1 MPAPALLRQM
11 RDGIAAVQAKDFA
24 NARALL
30 QPVAEAL
37 PNDARPWFWLAV
49 ASPSADAAIP
59 CLRRV
64 LTIDASHAQA
74 RSALAKLLL
83 THAASLVTTGRR
95 GEAHV
100 LVTEATSLT
109 PDTDRVWVALAIVSD
124 DPSIRLDALRRAHA
138 LNPLPGTRA
147 HLVQAM
153 LRQAEVMSA
162 TSRPQAHALYQEVLA
177 LDATDLRAWHGLM
190 QLANTTAEALEIVR
204 GLVRNAPEQE
214 AGRAFL
220 KKALIADARVLEF
233 EGNSEQACSRWRE
246 ALALDEY
253 DIDAWLGLAQ
263 STTDE
268 EEAQRA
274 ITTAFEINP
283 TDARVSS
290 AMARLQEAT
299 FDAAYEIP
307 QDAFAHL
314 EGGDDLFAVSET
326 TDATPLDV
334 ADPFARFV
342 PVETPAAAEAVAAPA
357 PEPEARPAVPEH
369 DGVVRTLSGPRE
381 PVTPPGRTAEDSP
394 RRTVMIVDDSPTIRK
409 ILGLTLERAGYKV
422 VAEPDGESALERLT
436 HVVPDV
442 MLLDIAMPNIDGYEV
457 CRRLK
462 ADPRTAHV
470 PVVMLSGKDA
480 FFDKVKGRVAGA
492 SEYLTKPF
500 ETPVVLDAVAAA
512 CQPES
517 GGRLPPSREAAADRA
532 ASAGLAVG
540 RDATDLDVGGQATQ
554 CR

>member
-1 MPAPALLRQM
+1 MTTPAPALLRQL
-11 RDGIAAVQAKDFA
+11 RDGIAAVQAKNFS

-30 QPVAEAL
+30 QPVTDAF

-83 THAASLVTTGRR
+83 THASSLVAAGRR
-95 GEAHV
+95 GDART
-100 LVTEATSLT
+100 LITEATSLT
-109 PDTDRVWVALAIVSD
+109 PDSDRVWVALAIVSD
-124 DPSIRLDALRRAHA
+124 DPAVRLDALRRAHA
-138 LNPLPGTRA
+138 RNPVAPTRA
-147 HLVQAM
+147 HLMQAM
-153 LRQAEVMSA
+153 LQQAQAVSA
-162 TSRPQAHALYQEVLA
+162 SSRVEAHALYHEVLA
-177 LDATDLRAWHGLM
+177 LDATELRAWHGLM
-190 QLANTTAEALEIVR
+190 TLANTTAEALEAVR
-204 GLVRNAPEQE
+204 ELVRNAPEHE
-214 AGRAFL
+214 PGRAFL

-233 EGNSEQACSRWRE
+233 EGHSEPACGRWRE

-263 STTDE
+263 STSDE
-268 EEAQRA
+268 DEAQRA
-274 ITTAFEINP
+274 ITNAFEIDP

-290 AMARLQEAT
+290 AMARMQEAT
-299 FDAAYEIP
+299 FDAAAYDIP

-314 EGGDDLFAVSET
+314 EGGEDLFAAAE
-326 TDATPLDV
+326 ATAAAAV
-334 ADPFARFV
+334 EAAADPFARFV
-342 PVETPAAAEAVAAPA
+342 PVDASAGGDDAPTPAPHPHPVPAALAYAPA
-357 PEPEARPAVPEH
+357 
-369 DGVVRTLSGPRE
+369 
-381 PVTPPGRTAEDSP
+381 VTPDERASEGDSFVAQDLRAPHMSAEMPSISSAAGSTHACAIEDAP

-422 VAEPDGESALERLT
+422 MAEPDGESALERLT
-436 HVVPDV
+436 QVVPDV

-462 ADPRTAHV
+462 ADPRTAPV
-470 PVVMLSGKDA
+470 TVVMLSGKDA

-500 ETPVVLDAVAAA
+500 ETPAVLAAVAAA
-512 CQPES
+512 CQP
-517 GGRLPPSREAAADRA
+517 A
-532 ASAGLAVG
+532 
-540 RDATDLDVGGQATQ
+540 